1 MLFYP
6 IYQAIYNLYLNP
18 LRTYPGPKLNAI
30 SRIPY
35 IMQIIRGTPHVY
47 LKALHDKYG
56 DVVRITPDEL
66 SYNNDA
72 WRDIFGHRTSGK
84 ESFPK
89 DMVFLGPDL
98 VGSGGIFRAQGD
110 AAHARVR
117 KIFSHAFS
125 DRALK
130 DQAQIFQGYVDQ
142 LVDNIR
148 KILHQ
153 DEKVKLPISDMFNF
167 LTFDIMGDLTF
178 GEPLGLL
185 TDGKYSTWVASVF
198 GSIQLVAFSR
208 ILRWYPMLNQAIQFI
223 LPKNIKEKRR
233 NTINYTMERVDK
245 RLARGETDR
254 PDVWTC
260 IMKHKEE
267 DRLTYPEMQ
276 SSASTFMIAGTET
289 TATLLSG
296 LTFLLL
302 KNPDIYAKLVHE
314 IRSTF
319 TTTEDINISSLAR
332 LEYLNACL
340 EETLRIYPPTPNGFP
355 RIVPSSGAIVCGK
368 HVPAGVSHSKSGEH
382 DRSDLSGYRPL
393 FPLPTLQRTTRRRT
407 SIWLISS
414 YLSAGWE
421 IRDSSPT
428 RRACSNRFPMGLA
441 TVLARSM
448 YHSDHRTLICLHA
461 MSVVLDEEANPPCVN
476 SLAYHEMRLAM
487 TKVLYNF
494 DLVNLCDESQDW
506 MDQKVWGVWQKP
518 KLMVQLKERAS

>member
-1 MLFYP
+1 MTPLALILGVVFIRLQTPSLARPRPERNMTSTLNLVLILLASVLFYP

-368 HVPAGVSHSKSGEH
+368 HVPAGTSVSVTHIAAYHAEKNFHLADQFIPERWMGDPRFESDKKSV
-382 DRSDLSGYRPL
+382 
-393 FPLPTLQRTTRRRT
+393 LQPF
-407 SIWLISS
+407 S
-414 YLSAGWE
+414 YGP
-421 IRDSSPT
+421 R
-428 RRACSNRFPMGLA
+428 N
-441 TVLARSM
+441 
-448 YHSDHRTLICLHA
+448 CLGK
-461 MSVVLDEEANPPCVN
+461 N
-476 SLAYHEMRLAM
+476 LAYHEMRLAM